1 MMNVEERIKEL
12 QIDNLDLQN
21 LNKSINYIQNTYNEH
36 KTAYDNEINKF
47 KKEIIASY
55 KNLIGMC
62 FKYHDKYNDEYISI
76 TDVYS
81 DSDNFTINCD
91 NIYCKCIVVN
101 KDKSVSSHT
110 YTLNNIIDKYMPNII
125 DHSVFTD
132 VIKSTI
138 KFLYVI

>member
-12 QIDNLDLQN
+12 QIDFLDLQN
-21 LNKSINYIQNTYNEH
+21 LKSSINHLQNTYNEH
-36 KTAYDNEINKF
+36 RNTYEKETEDFKREIVN
-47 KKEIIASY
+47 SY

-62 FKYHDKYNDEYISI
+62 FKYNDEYISI

-81 DSDNFTINCD
+81 DSGNFTIKCD

-110 YTLNNIIDKYMPNII
+110 YTLNNLIDKYVPNII
-125 DHSVFTD
+125 DHSVFTN
-132 VIKSTI
+132 VIESTI
-138 KFLYVI
+138 KYLYVI

>member
-21 LNKSINYIQNTYNEH
+21 LKKSINYIQNTYNEH
-36 KTAYDNEINKF
+36 RAAYDNEINKF
-47 KKEIIASY
+47 KKEIIVSY

-62 FKYHDKYNDEYISI
+62 FKYNDEYISI

-91 NIYCKCIVVN
+91 NIYCKCIIVN

-110 YTLNNIIDKYMPNII
+110 YTLNNLIDKYMPNII
-125 DHSVFTD
+125 DHSVFTN
-132 VIKSTI
+132 VIESTI
-138 KFLYVI
+138 NFLYII